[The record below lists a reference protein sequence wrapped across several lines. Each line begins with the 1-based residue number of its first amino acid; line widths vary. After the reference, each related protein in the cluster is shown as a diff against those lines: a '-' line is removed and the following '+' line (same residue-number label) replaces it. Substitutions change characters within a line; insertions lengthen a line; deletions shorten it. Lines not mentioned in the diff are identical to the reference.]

1 MLVSSVFSIQFNLSC
16 SKMETPKTSQQPST
30 PRRFSL
36 GSKGRRN
43 IFGPQK
49 SLNAQRSLPDLVRK
63 PQPPTSRTR
72 KTKSSTRLFNGS
84 FDEKCVKK
92 LVLSPILGQVDI
104 TPPSRV
110 AKKKLVFETPSKKMD
125 TEEKEADIMWSL
137 TDPAPA
143 LSPKSN

>member
-1 MLVSSVFSIQFNLSC
+1 
-16 SKMETPKTSQQPST
+16 METPKTSQPPST

-49 SLNAQRSLPDLVRK
+49 SLKAQLSLPDVRK
-63 PQPPTSRTR
+63 PQPPTSRAR

-92 LVLSPILGQVDI
+92 LVLSPILGQIDIMEPDI
-104 TPPSRV
+104 TPPSKI

-125 TEEKEADIMWSL
+125 TEEKEADIMLSPI
-137 TDPAPA
+137 DPATPS
-143 LSPKSN
+143 SPKSKD

>member
-1 MLVSSVFSIQFNLSC
+1 
-16 SKMETPKTSQQPST
+16 METPKTSQPPST
-30 PRRFSL
+30 PRRYSL

-49 SLNAQRSLPDLVRK
+49 SLNAQRSLPDVRK
-63 PQPPTSRTR
+63 PQPSTSRAR

-92 LVLSPILGQVDI
+92 LVLSPILGQIDI
-104 TPPSRV
+104 TESDLTPPSKV
-110 AKKKLVFETPSKKMD
+110 AKKKLVFETPSKMD
-125 TEEKEADIMWSL
+125 TEEKEAAITWSPL
-137 TDPAPA
+137 DPATP

>member
-49 SLNAQRSLPDLVRK
+49 SLNAQRSLPDVRK
-63 PQPPTSRTR
+63 PQAPTSRTR

-125 TEEKEADIMWSL
+125 TEEKEADIMWSP

-143 LSPKSN
+143 PSPKSN

>member
-1 MLVSSVFSIQFNLSC
+1 MLVSSIFSIQFNLSC
-16 SKMETPKTSQQPST
+16 SKMETPKTSQPPST

-49 SLNAQRSLPDLVRK
+49 SLNAQRSLPDVRK

-92 LVLSPILGQVDI
+92 LVLSPILGQIDI
-104 TPPSRV
+104 TPPLKV
-110 AKKKLVFETPSKKMD
+110 TKKKLVFETPSKMD
-125 TEEKEADIMWSL
+125 TEEKEADITWSP
-137 TDPAPA
+137 TDLAPPP
-143 LSPKSN
+143 SPKSD

>member
-1 MLVSSVFSIQFNLSC
+1 
-16 SKMETPKTSQQPST
+16 METPKTSQPPST
-30 PRRFSL
+30 PRRYSL

-49 SLNAQRSLPDLVRK
+49 SLNAQRSLPDVRK
-63 PQPPTSRTR
+63 PQPSTSRAR

-92 LVLSPILGQVDI
+92 LVLSPIMGQIDISGQIDI
-104 TPPSRV
+104 TPPPSKV

-125 TEEKEADIMWSL
+125 TEEKEAAITWSP
-137 TDPAPA
+137 TDSATPS
-143 LSPKSN
+143 SPKSN